1 MRVLI
6 ADDDRVSRTRL
17 EAFLRTWGYT
27 VAAAADGDEALRI
40 LDEQDSPRLIVLDRT
55 MPQIDG
61 LEVCRRIRESLPE
74 PYAYVILLT
83 GQGRKEEIIEGF
95 EAGADDYITKPFEV
109 QELRARLRTGARI
122 VELQAQLIAAREQ
135 VRVEAMYDSL
145 TGVLNRAAFF
155 DILQVAIVRTTRQ
168 RTALAL
174 MMVDLDH
181 FKDIN
186 DRHGHLA
193 GDVVLREAAR
203 RLRVSLRASD
213 SIGRYGGEEFVILA
227 PECSTADA
235 AALAERCR
243 ASICSAP
250 IVVPGASVTV
260 TISVGVVG
268 TLGVTESGQLLRA
281 ADEALYRAKHGGRDR
296 VEVTILS

>member
-1 MRVLI
+1 
-6 ADDDRVSRTRL
+6 
-17 EAFLRTWGYT
+17 
-27 VAAAADGDEALRI
+27 
-40 LDEQDSPRLIVLDRT
+40 
-55 MPQIDG
+55 